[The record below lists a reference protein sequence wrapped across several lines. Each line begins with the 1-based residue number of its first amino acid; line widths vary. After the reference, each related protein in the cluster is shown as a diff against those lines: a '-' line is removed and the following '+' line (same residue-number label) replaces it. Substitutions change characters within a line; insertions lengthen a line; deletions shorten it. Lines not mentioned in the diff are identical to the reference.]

1 MTNYYL
7 SHEHFVELAYKILD
21 DIKKQNHEYQAILC
35 PLRGGFFLSY
45 FMSNHLN
52 LPLRYLEISSYTGT
66 EQKTFNIGNL
76 PDLQKGRFLLCDDIY
91 DSGNTIRKIRE
102 IFSGIDMDIAVVLTK
117 KDVPGL
123 IYGEHLEGEQWIDF
137 YWEVM

>member
-1 MTNYYL
+1 MSNYFL
-7 SHEHFVELAYKILD
+7 SHERFVELAYKILD
-21 DIKKQNHEYQAILC
+21 DIKKQGHEYQAILC

-52 LPLRYLEISSYTGT
+52 IPIRYLEISSYTGK
-66 EQKTFNIGNL
+66 EQKTFHIGNI
-76 PDLQKGRFLLCDDIY
+76 PDLGKGRFLLCDDIF
-91 DSGNTIRKIRE
+91 DSGNTSRKIRE

-117 KDVPGL
+117 HQVPDML
-123 IYGEHLEGEQWIDF
+123 YGEHLDADQWVDF